1 MTEKNDNHSLV
12 SPFILIKGA
21 GEMASAIAWRLYQA
35 NMRHICMLD
44 LENALAVRRQVS
56 FCTVF
61 EDTETSV
68 EGVPAIS
75 VKDGDGIDAAWNK
88 SKIAVTLTTDWDL
101 IKDHRPDVV
110 IDAIL
115 AKRNTGTALADA
127 PLVIALGPG
136 FEAGADCHLL
146 IETNRGHNLGRIIE
160 NGAATANTGIP
171 GAISGHTA
179 QRVLRAPAAGAFK
192 TDRVIG
198 DLVKAGDVV
207 GQVEGNPLVAEID
220 GILRGLIKPGTVIP
234 RGLKIGDIDPRG
246 DAQYCDTISDKA
258 RAIGGSVLEAI
269 MRQYNKAA

>member
-44 LENALAVRRQVS
+44 LEKALAVRRQVS

-101 IKDHRPDVV
+101 IEDHRPDVV

-160 NGAATANTGIP
+160 NGAATPNTGIP

-179 QRVLRAPAAGAFK
+179 QRVLRAPAAGTFK